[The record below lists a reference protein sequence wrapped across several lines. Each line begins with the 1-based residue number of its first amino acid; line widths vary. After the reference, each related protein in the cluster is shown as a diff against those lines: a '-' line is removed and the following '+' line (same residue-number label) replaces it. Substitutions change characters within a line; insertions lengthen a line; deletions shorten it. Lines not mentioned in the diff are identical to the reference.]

1 MPLKNGNDA
10 GSGKNAE
17 PAFLVIGKLR
27 RAHGVSG
34 EIALEVYSRIPE
46 LLSVDRT
53 VFIGETYQPFTI
65 QSTRPKGKLLLLKFF
80 KINDRTKAS
89 GLTNQLVYTMSD
101 HLPGLP
107 EGEFF
112 FHELIGLDV
121 FDTEDHYLGVLP
133 EILETGANDVYLIRD
148 QAGGEVLIAAVDE
161 NILEI
166 DLERGRMTVAVIH
179 WYGEGD

>member
-1 MPLKNGNDA
+1 
-10 GSGKNAE
+10 
-17 PAFLVIGKLR
+17 
-27 RAHGVSG
+27 
-34 EIALEVYSRIPE
+34 
-46 LLSVDRT
+46 
-53 VFIGETYQPFTI
+53 
-65 QSTRPKGKLLLLKFF
+65 
-80 KINDRTKAS
+80 
-89 GLTNQLVYTMSD
+89 LTNQLVYTRSD

-121 FDTEDHYLGVLP
+121 FDTEDHYLGVLT

>member
-89 GLTNQLVYTMSD
+89 GLTNQLVYTRSD

-112 FHELIGLDV
+112 FMV
-121 FDTEDHYLGVLP
+121 FTP
-133 EILETGANDVYLIRD
+133 FRFSSRPRPAF
-148 QAGGEVLIAAVDE
+148 
-161 NILEI
+161 
-166 DLERGRMTVAVIH
+166 
-179 WYGEGD
+179 